1 MLEFEPET
9 TALKSGTRSTLLPH
23 LPLIQIIVIVLALV
37 EGEPFCCCRIP
48 LLVFRSGDLSLQPE
62 HHPEVGAFDYI
73 SQEVAFTLT
82 AAVLHFKHVDNTGTV
97 TKI

>member
-1 MLEFEPET
+1 M
-9 TALKSGTRSTLLPH
+9 
-23 LPLIQIIVIVLALV
+23 IQIIVIVLALV
-37 EGEPFCCCRIP
+37 EGKHSFCCCRIP

-82 AAVLHFKHVDNTGTV
+82 AVVLHFKHVDNMYRHFDKNLILHV
-97 TKI
+97 HIFEMYLSKHKCL